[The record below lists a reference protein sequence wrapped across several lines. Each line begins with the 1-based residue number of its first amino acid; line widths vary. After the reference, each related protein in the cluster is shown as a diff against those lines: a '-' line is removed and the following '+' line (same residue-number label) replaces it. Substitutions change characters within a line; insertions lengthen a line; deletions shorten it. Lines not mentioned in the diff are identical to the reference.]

1 MSQADDYFC
10 IDDFAEGARRYLPRM
25 MFDFAFG
32 GIHDEVALRRN
43 RSAFLRYVLK
53 QRVLV
58 DVSARDQSVEL
69 LDRTRKMPIVI
80 APTGP
85 AGLVRHKGEIA
96 LARSAA
102 RAGIPFT
109 LSSAASTP
117 LEEVKSAAGGDLWFQ
132 LYVSRDVARSHE
144 VIERARVAE
153 YEALVLT
160 VDSNIGHIREK
171 DLRNGLSIP
180 FGLNRRNVF
189 DIVSHPGWLATT
201 ILPYVMQGGLPGFP
215 NFPTTEDDSGRQHF
229 LKNPELNWDHVE
241 EIRKA
246 WPRKL
251 LLKGILSPDDAA
263 SAADLGADG
272 IIVSNHGGNVF
283 DAAFSGLEA
292 LPDIVDRVG
301 GRVTLIVDGGVR
313 RGADVVK
320 AMALGADAVMVGR
333 ATLLGLA
340 AAGEAGA
347 QRALD
352 ILFKEI
358 DYTLA
363 MMGKADLGD
372 VDASDIA
379 LAPFPD

>member
-1 MSQADDYFC
+1 MRHADDYFC
-10 IDDFAEGARRYLPRM
+10 IDDFVDGARRYLPRM

-58 DVSARDQSVEL
+58 DMTTRDQSIQL
-69 LDRTRKMPIVI
+69 FDRERKMPIII

-96 LARSAA
+96 LARAA
-102 RAGIPFT
+102 AAHGIPFT
-109 LSSAASTP
+109 LSSAAATP
-117 LEEVKSAAGGDLWFQ
+117 LEEVQSEAGGDLWFQ
-132 LYVSRDVARSHE
+132 LYVSRDVARSHQ
-144 VIERARVAE
+144 VIERARDAQ

-171 DLRNGLSIP
+171 DLRNGLNIP
-180 FGLNRRNVF
+180 FGLNRRNFF
-189 DIVSHPGWLATT
+189 DILSHPTWLGTT

-229 LKNPELNWDHVE
+229 LKNPALSWDHVS
-241 EIRKA
+241 EIRAA

-263 SAADLGADG
+263 KAADLGADG
-272 IIVSNHGGNVF
+272 IVVSNHGGNIF
-283 DAAFSGLEA
+283 DAAYSGLDV

-301 GRVTLIVDGGVR
+301 DRLTVIVDGGIR
-313 RGADVVK
+313 RGTDVVK

-340 AAGEAGA
+340 AAEEAGV
-347 QRALD
+347 RKALN
-352 ILFKEI
+352 ILYKEI
-358 DYTLA
+358 DYSLA
-363 MMGKADLGD
+363 TMGEPRLSD
-372 VDASDIA
+372 VDTKHIA
-379 LAPFPD
+379 PAPYRD

>member
-1 MSQADDYFC
+1 MSQADNYFS
-10 IDDFAEGARRYLPRM
+10 IDDFEKGARRYLPRM

-43 RSAFLRYVLK
+43 RSAFQRHVLK

-58 DVSARDQSVEL
+58 DMTERDQSVAL
-69 LDRTRKMPIVI
+69 FDRKRKMPIII

-102 RAGIPFT
+102 AAGIPFT

-117 LEEVKSAAGGDLWFQ
+117 LEEVQSAAGGDLWFQ

-144 VIERARVAE
+144 VIERARSAE

-171 DLRNGLSIP
+171 DLRNGLNIP
-180 FGLNRRNVF
+180 FGLTRRNVF
-189 DIVSHPGWLATT
+189 DILSHPSWLATT
-201 ILPYVMQGGLPGFP
+201 ILPYVMEGGLPGFP
-215 NFPTTEDDSGRQHF
+215 NFPTTADDRGRQHF
-229 LKNPELNWDHVE
+229 LKNPALNWDHVK
-241 EIRKA
+241 EIRAA

-263 SAADLGADG
+263 KAADLGADG

-283 DAAFSGLEA
+283 DAAYSGLDV

-301 GRVTLIVDGGVR
+301 ERLTVIVDGGIR
-313 RGADVVK
+313 RGTDVVK

-340 AAGEAGA
+340 AAEEAGVKK
-347 QRALD
+347 ALD

-363 MMGKADLGD
+363 MMGEPRLSD
-372 VDASDIA
+372 VDAKHIA
-379 LAPFPD
+379 PAPCQD